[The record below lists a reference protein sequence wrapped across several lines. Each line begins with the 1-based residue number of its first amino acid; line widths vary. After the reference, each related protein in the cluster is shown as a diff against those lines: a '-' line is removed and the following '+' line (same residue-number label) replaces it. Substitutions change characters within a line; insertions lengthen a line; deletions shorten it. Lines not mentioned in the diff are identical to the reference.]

1 MMTLLNFYIYLK
13 QVAATISVASR
24 CLQDGTAHPTDCPS
38 QR

>member
-1 MMTLLNFYIYLK
+1 MMTMFLNFYIYLK

-24 CLQDGTAHPTDCPS
+24 CLQDGTAHLTDCP